1 MLHSV
6 KRRYA
11 GSYPHLS
18 SAHARPDG
26 EPIGRGTLVGKY
38 QGSELDHGPTGL
50 RLFTCRSDVR
60 FGSLADISWSYRNVP
75 FYLRKRTLQC
85 YSECLPCAN
94 SGHLP
99 SFGETLLSASSV
111 IGSGGGLRSLTP
123 IQVLI
128 SSRL

>member
-38 QGSELDHGPTGL
+38 QGSELEHGPTGL

-60 FGSLADISWSYRNVP
+60 FGSLADISCSPIAMSPSTPKADIEDYGWNVRFVP
-75 FYLRKRTLQC
+75 IADICRVSVR
-85 YSECLPCAN
+85 P
-94 SGHLP
+94 H
-99 SFGETLLSASSV
+99 FGIAV
-111 IGSGGGLRSLTP
+111 IGP
-123 IQVLI
+123 
-128 SSRL
+128 